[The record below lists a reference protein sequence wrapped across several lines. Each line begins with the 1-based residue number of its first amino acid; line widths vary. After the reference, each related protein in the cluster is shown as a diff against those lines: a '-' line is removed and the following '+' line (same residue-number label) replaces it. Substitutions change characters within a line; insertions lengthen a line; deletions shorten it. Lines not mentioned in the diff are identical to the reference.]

1 MTDVTTSAAL
11 PPDMEERLESWY
23 KATAKVFARVHKQ
36 DVSEVP
42 LDSWKKLIRH
52 SYDNVDINPLYTRLD
67 EAGEPTEPGTFPFV
81 RGAQTVEDTTD
92 GWGVTETFGA
102 PTEGA
107 DVKAINEAII
117 HGLNFGTTHL
127 VVSLNHGL
135 GAGDLAGVLAGV
147 DVAAAPVRLDAGTGT
162 AAAAGALLEFA
173 NGVDKARLEFGAAP
187 LTGLYDETPTATVEE
202 TVELAKAA
210 AAAPG
215 DVRAVLVDGVSF
227 SNQGASDGQE
237 IGLVLAAAVEYIRLL
252 TDAGMALDD
261 AYDQLAFRYAATDTQ
276 FNTIAKF
283 RAARELWA
291 RVGKVLGVGENRPA
305 TPQHALTA
313 PAMFTQRDPWVN
325 MLRCTVAAFAAG
337 VGGATDVEVLP
348 FDWAIQGGI
357 TGTSDSF
364 RHRIARNT
372 NLLLIE
378 ESHLGHVIDPAGG
391 SFFVEDF
398 TDKLADA
405 AWAVFQDV
413 EKQGGLRA
421 AESTV
426 REMLAATAEARR
438 KDIATR
444 KKSITAIN
452 EFPNLAEAPLTPEQT
467 TEHPGVLRY
476 AAEFEG
482 LRNRSDAFLAK
493 TGKRPL
499 IGLIPL
505 GPLAKHNGRTG
516 WIGNLLGTGGIAVN
530 DPGQV
535 IPGEQSLKDA
545 AAVSD
550 IVCIC
555 GTDDEYANSGL
566 AAVQEL
572 HQMGKKVLLAGSP
585 KSFDGQPDQPDE
597 YLNVKIDAAATLD
610 GLLTELEQGA

>member
-1 MTDVTTSAAL
+1 
-11 PPDMEERLESWY
+11 MEERLESWY

-81 RGAQTVEDTTD
+81 RGARSVEDATD

-107 DVKAINEAII
+107 DVKAINEGII
-117 HGLNFGTTHL
+117 HGLNVGTTHI
-127 VVSLNHGL
+127 VVSLNHGV
-135 GAGDLAGVLAGV
+135 GADDLADVLAGV
-147 DVAAAPVRLDAGTGT
+147 ELSAAPVRLDGGTNT
-162 AAAAGALLEFA
+162 AAGAEALLA
-173 NGVDKARLEFGAAP
+173 LADGVADARLEFGAAP
-187 LTGLYDETPTATVEE
+187 LTGVYDETPTASVEE
-202 TVELAKAA
+202 TVNLAQAA
-210 AAAPG
+210 AVAAG

-237 IGLVLAAAVEYIRLL
+237 IGLVLAAAVEYLRLL
-252 TDAGMALDD
+252 TEAGMDLDA
-261 AYDQLAFRYAATDTQ
+261 AYDQLSFRFAATDSQ

-291 RVGKVLGVGENRPA
+291 RVGKVVGVGENRPA

-325 MLRCTVAAFAAG
+325 MLRVTVAAFAAG
-337 VGGATDVEVLP
+337 VGGATDVEILP
-348 FDWAIQGGI
+348 FDWAIHGGI
-357 TGTSDSF
+357 VGTSDAF
-364 RHRIARNT
+364 RRRIARNT

-444 KKSITAIN
+444 KKSVTAIN
-452 EFPNLAEAPLTPEQT
+452 EFPNLGEAPLSPEQVA
-467 TEHPGVLRY
+467 ERPGVLRY
-476 AAEFEG
+476 SAEFEG
-482 LRNRSDAFLAK
+482 LRNRSDAFLAQ
-493 TGKRPL
+493 TGARPL

-505 GPLAKHNGRTG
+505 GPLSKHNGRTG

-535 IPGEQSLKDA
+535 VPGEKSLADA

-572 HQMGKKVLLAGSP
+572 HGLGKKVLIAGSA
-585 KSFDGQPDQPDE
+585 KSFDGQPDQPDD
-597 YLNVKIDAAATLD
+597 YLNVKIDAVATLA
-610 GLLTELEQGA
+610 GLLDELGA